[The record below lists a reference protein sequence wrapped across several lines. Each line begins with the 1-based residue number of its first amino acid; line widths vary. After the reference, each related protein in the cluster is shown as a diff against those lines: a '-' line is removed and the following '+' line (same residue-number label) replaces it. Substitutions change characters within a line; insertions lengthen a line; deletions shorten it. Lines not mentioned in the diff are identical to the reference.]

1 MRTKKSA
8 LIFAFIAVFWL
19 STMQVYAQDN
29 MYAIH
34 IEFAAN
40 NKTKPIEGVGFKAVR
55 FMDINYHALDG
66 WKEKDVSYEK
76 IFDDP
81 QSSALEL
88 KEIEEKQSSETDVL
102 TGMTDKNGKL
112 AFQNLPSGYYL
123 IYQTD
128 QNGGGAECQL
138 SPPAI
143 VGIPFMEDG
152 EEKSDVIIYPK
163 TVPIEKPDNST
174 PKKTVN
180 QKDSGNG
187 VRTGDTAN
195 YDIYAVMFLSSAI
208 ILFIIGNR
216 RRKYYEE

>member
-29 MYAIH
+29 RYAIH

-128 QNGGGAECQL
+128 QNGGGAEYQL

>member
-128 QNGGGAECQL
+128 QKGGGAEYQL

-195 YDIYAVMFLSSAI
+195 YDIYAAMFLSSAI

>member
-128 QNGGGAECQL
+128 QNGGGAEYQL
-138 SPPAI
+138 SPPVI

-180 QKDSGNG
+180 QKNSGNG

-195 YDIYAVMFLSSAI
+195 YDIYAAMFLSSAI

>member
-128 QNGGGAECQL
+128 QNGGGAEYQL
-138 SPPAI
+138 SPPDI
-143 VGIPFMEDG
+143 VGIQFMEDG

-163 TVPIEKPDNST
+163 TVPIEKPDNLT

-195 YDIYAVMFLSSAI
+195 YDIYAAMFLSSAI

>member
-8 LIFAFIAVFWL
+8 LIFAIIAVFWL

-88 KEIEEKQSSETDVL
+88 KEIEEKQSSKSPIWL
-102 TGMTDKNGKL
+102 LSHLSNRSKWWR
-112 AFQNLPSGYYL
+112 SGVS
-123 IYQTD
+123 
-128 QNGGGAECQL
+128 A
-138 SPPAI
+138 
-143 VGIPFMEDG
+143 
-152 EEKSDVIIYPK
+152 
-163 TVPIEKPDNST
+163 
-174 PKKTVN
+174 
-180 QKDSGNG
+180 
-187 VRTGDTAN
+187 
-195 YDIYAVMFLSSAI
+195 LSS
-208 ILFIIGNR
+208 GHCRHTVYGR
-216 RRKYYEE
+216 R